1 MRQLPNLTR
10 RFIAFVF
17 GRGLFSCMGLLGFQS
32 GLYAETLKA
41 HYGMTLM
48 GLSIGSAYANGFV
61 EPRSYRIDIG
71 MRTTG
76 LANLVNSAK
85 GVASASG
92 GMSLNGPSPANYA
105 NTTSNSE
112 ETRTIRMSLSSNAVR
127 SVEIRPEP
135 WDLPARVPLGES
147 ARRRVVDPVSALIM
161 PVPANQELLGPAAC
175 ERTIS
180 VFDGITRFDISLSYS
195 GAQNVEARGYAGPV
209 VVCAARYTPIAG
221 HRPDSAS
228 TRYMSENQDI
238 HVWLA
243 PLPETHVVVPI
254 HIDIG
259 TAAGEL
265 AIDASEFT
273 LGQKIR

>member
-1 MRQLPNLTR
+1 MSQVHKVPRN
-10 RFIAFVF
+10 FFAVII
-17 GRGLFSCMGLLGFQS
+17 GRVLFLCLGVWGFQPRVH
-32 GLYAETLKA
+32 AETLKA

-92 GMSLNGPSPANYA
+92 GMSSNGPSPANYA

-147 ARRRVVDPVSALIM
+147 ARRRIVDPVSALIM
-161 PVPANQELLGPAAC
+161 PVPPSQELLGPAAC

-195 GAQNVEARGYAGPV
+195 GAQNVEAKGYAGPV
-209 VVCAARYTPIAG
+209 VVCAARYTPVAG

-243 PLPETHVVVPI
+243 PMPVTHVLLPI

-265 AIDASEFT
+265 AIDAAEFT
-273 LGQKIR
+273 LGQRR